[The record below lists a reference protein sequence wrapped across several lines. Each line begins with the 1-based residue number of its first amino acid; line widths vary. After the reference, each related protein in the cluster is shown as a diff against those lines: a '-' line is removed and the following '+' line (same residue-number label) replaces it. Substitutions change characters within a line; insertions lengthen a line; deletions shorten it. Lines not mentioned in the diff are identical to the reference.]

1 LLKEFL
7 SSFFFP
13 SHARKLEEKSTK
25 IMEDDVKSGF
35 GRWKEASST
44 SPSGQHLGHYRAII
58 QHHILLECLTKFM
71 AIAIERGISITRW
84 QRSINVMLEKD
95 PGQPQISRLR
105 IIHLF
110 EADFNFFLKVM
121 WGSQLVRRATNDGMI
136 KRAVWLSTG
145 QHC

>member
-1 LLKEFL
+1 
-7 SSFFFP
+7 
-13 SHARKLEEKSTK
+13 
-25 IMEDDVKSGF
+25 
-35 GRWKEASST
+35 
-44 SPSGQHLGHYRAII
+44 
-58 QHHILLECLTKFM
+58 M

-121 WGSQLVRRATNDGMI
+121 WGSRLVRRATNDGMI

-145 QHC
+145 QHCERISMFNQDFK